1 MDHDM
6 KNQALGLAL
15 CLIVAGA
22 HAQEK
27 MFIYPKAGQS
37 PDKQAAD
44 ERECSAWALQQS
56 GYDPMEVLS
65 AGSAPKEKRGGLL
78 RGAAAGA
85 AVGAIVGNS
94 DDAAKGAAI
103 GGLFGGMRQSSR
115 NRSQEQSYEQQRQ
128 AAEQAQYQRADEY
141 RRAYTGCLS
150 ARDYSVS

>member
-1 MDHDM
+1 M
-6 KNQALGLAL
+6 KNQAMCLVL
-15 CLIVAGA
+15 CLIVGSA
-22 HAQEK
+22 HAQQK

-37 PDKQAAD
+37 PDKQAQD
-44 ERECSAWALQQS
+44 ERECSAWALQKS
-56 GYDPMEVLS
+56 EYDPMEVPS

-85 AVGAIVGNS
+85 AIGAIAGNS

-103 GGLFGGMRQSSR
+103 GGLLGGIRQSSR
-115 NRSQEQSYEQQRQ
+115 NRGQEDKYEQQRR
-128 AAEQAQYQRADEY
+128 AAEQEQYQRADDY